1 MSGSP
6 LHRNPEVVWRDEPG
20 QKEQILAAL
29 ERGEEVAERGWV
41 ILVDGGQMVELNL
54 LAGEI
59 WCLLDGSR
67 DAGAVAA
74 VLAQQ
79 FDAPADEIRSD
90 VDELVADFTQRGW
103 LLGETP

>member
-1 MSGSP
+1 M
-6 LHRNPEVVWRDEPG
+6 VWRDEPG

-59 WCLLDGSR
+59 WCMLDGSR
-67 DAGAVAA
+67 DVGAVVAA
-74 VLAQQ
+74 LAEG
-79 FDAPADEIRSD
+79 FEAPAAEIRGD
-90 VDELVADFTQRGW
+90 VEELVADFAQRGW
-103 LLGETP
+103 LIEETS